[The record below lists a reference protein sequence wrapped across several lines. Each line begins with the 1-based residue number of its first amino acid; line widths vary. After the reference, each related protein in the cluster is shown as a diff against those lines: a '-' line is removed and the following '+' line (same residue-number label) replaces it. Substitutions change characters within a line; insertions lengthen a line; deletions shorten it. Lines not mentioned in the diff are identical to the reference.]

1 MVGLLSWGIHLSK
14 RALDDRFAAWEA
26 EREATVRLML
36 EQIYDEMLLLATVFS
51 HDRDLHELYVQG
63 RNAVLAEGGAP
74 VGWRPPGPGTPCWS
88 GLVRRG
94 RWPPSSSR

>member
-36 EQIYDEMLLLATVFS
+36 EQVYDEMLLLATVFS
-51 HDRDLHELYVQG
+51 HDRDLHDLYV
-63 RNAVLAEGGAP
+63 
-74 VGWRPPGPGTPCWS
+74 
-88 GLVRRG
+88 
-94 RWPPSSSR
+94 